1 MSRKKISLK
10 YRKERSILSDVL
22 PYEIPV
28 TFSNRH
34 FYDFL
39 LTNRVECQNGEV
51 SWLANDD
58 TLDQI
63 VKLLFGISDSVI
75 PKEEIIKQFDKQ
87 VTIKSCPF
95 DGVSIPFSYK
105 ISHKLKE
112 YRELVVPHPRNQIQV
127 SELYHSCK
135 ELILYYCSISP
146 FSIRQP
152 KKISKYIFHK
162 DRTHY
167 ENLSSE
173 NATLEEYSKEY
184 ENLRSFFV
192 YKDYSNIYKFYES
205 YKYHRCEKKYNKLLK
220 LDISKCFDS
229 IYTHSLSWALI
240 NKDGVKE
247 SIKLSEKTFAGR
259 FDKLMQQ
266 INYNE
271 TNGIIIGPEF
281 SRIFAELILQ
291 SVDKAV
297 QQQLLKDKHKNL
309 AHKVDYEIF
318 RYVDDYFIFFNEDST
333 KDSILEVLQLSLKE
347 YKLYLNSAK
356 AITYEKPIIT
366 EISMAKER
374 IRTLLSERLVY
385 KLEDLEAL
393 GEDEKPIK
401 KGSIYLN
408 SKSLITQFKTIIKE
422 CNVEYKDML
431 NYSLSIVESQCDKI
445 IKDHHKAA
453 KEHRSDKQLV
463 QAILGVLEFVF
474 FIYSVSPRVNT
485 TIKLCRILRIFTAY
499 MKAKDSNKDFKHL
512 IFKYIYDDVC
522 FILKKNKN
530 DEHTQVET
538 LYLLI
543 ALSEL
548 GRDYWLEETTL
559 AEYFNIKSDD
569 TGYVSSQN
577 LNYFSITVIL
587 FYMSEKK
594 RYAKLRMFIESEI
607 IRKFE
612 KKKKTLSKEA
622 ELTMLFFDAM
632 SCPYIS
638 NETKVSL
645 LKIYEVQE
653 GFHNKII
660 HRKHKQ
666 SSFRN
671 QLWFTTWEDF
681 NFGKEL
687 DAKQSQEVY

>member
-1 MSRKKISLK
+1 MPRKKITLK

-39 LTNRVECQNGEV
+39 LCNNVEFQDGKV
-51 SWLANDD
+51 SWRADD
-58 TLDQI
+58 DILDAI
-63 VKLLFGISDSVI
+63 IRLMFGISDNAVI
-75 PKEEIIKQFDKQ
+75 DEKKIKAFDQQ
-87 VTIKSCPF
+87 VTIKSCII
-95 DGVSIPFSYK
+95 DTVSIPFCYK
-105 ISHKLKE
+105 ISHKFKE
-112 YRELVVPHPRNQIQV
+112 YRELAVPHPRNQIQIADF
-127 SELYHSCK
+127 YHSCK
-135 ELILYYCSISP
+135 ELILYYCSVSP

-152 KKISKYIFHK
+152 KKISKHIFHK

-167 ENLSSE
+167 DNLSQDVS
-173 NATLEEYSKEY
+173 NIEEYSKEY

-229 IYTHSLSWALI
+229 IYTHSLSWALL
-240 NKDGVKE
+240 NKESVKE
-247 SIKLSEKTFAGR
+247 SITASNKTFAGR

-297 QQQLLKDKHKNL
+297 QKRLLNKHTL
-309 AHKVDYEIF
+309 RHKVDYEIF
-318 RYVDDYFIFFNEDST
+318 RYVDDYFIFFNDESA
-333 KDSILEVLQLSLKE
+333 KDSVLEVLQLALKE
-347 YKLYLNSAK
+347 YKLYLNSTK

-366 EISMAKER
+366 EISRAKHR
-374 IRTLLSERLVY
+374 IAQLLDEKLVY
-385 KLEDLEAL
+385 KLEDLDVSE
-393 GEDEKPIK
+393 GDQKPAQ

-408 SKSLITQFKTIIKE
+408 SKSLITQFKTIIRE
-422 CNVEYKDML
+422 CDVEYKDML
-431 NYSLSIVESQCDKI
+431 NYSLSIVDSQCDKI
-445 IKDHHKAA
+445 IKNYHRAA
-453 KEHRSDKQLV
+453 KEYRSEKQLV
-463 QAILGVLEFVF
+463 QAILGILEFVF

-485 TIKLCRILRIFTAY
+485 TIKLCRILRIFSTYLQAN
-499 MKAKDSNKDFKHL
+499 DSNKDFKHL
-512 IFKYIYDDVC
+512 VFKYIYDDVC
-522 FILKKNKN
+522 FILKKNRN

-543 ALSEL
+543 ALSEM
-548 GRDYWLEETTL
+548 GRDYWLEESAL
-559 AEYFNIKSDD
+559 AEYFNIKVDGGNFISCP
-569 TGYVSSQN
+569 N
-577 LNYFSITVIL
+577 LNYFSITVII

-594 RYAKLRMFIESEI
+594 RYGKLRTFIESEI
-607 IRKFE
+607 IKKFE
-612 KKKKTLSKEA
+612 DKKRTLAKEA
-622 ELTMLFFDAM
+622 ELTMLFFDTV

-638 NETKVSL
+638 NNTKVSL
-645 LKIYEVQE
+645 LEIYRVPSQLHH
-653 GFHNKII
+653 GII
-660 HRKHKQ
+660 NRKHKHN
-666 SSFRN
+666 SFRN

-681 NFGKEL
+681 NFGKAL